1 MFRARRGTGEVDQ
14 DAKVTSVSHSPDLA
28 ALGHPIPEGEDEYIN
43 SIIMPYH
50 FPQPKKDPLR
60 PFPAE
65 LAKHTEHIVVEAET
79 TQERILAPK
88 PGITD
93 ITIDVGEKGACTI
106 MLAANYEG
114 DAFRLANLRATV
126 GKDAVL
132 HVIDRV
138 SGGSRVETRAI
149 LALTGSGAE
158 GKVTAMYHGR
168 HEQHH
173 ACHVIVDHAVPN
185 TRGDVFVRGV
195 YENQSRS
202 VFTGLIKIA
211 PHAQQ
216 TRSYY
221 RDDVLLLDGALA
233 ESLPTLEIEA
243 NDVKASHGSTTSRIN
258 DDQLFY
264 MMSRGIGPE
273 QARGLVVAGF
283 LTPALA
289 RLPEALCAPFLT
301 MD

>member
-1 MFRARRGTGEVDQ
+1 MSVYSTLHLLRFVFYKLACNYT
-14 DAKVTSVSHSPDLA
+14 TSRLYCQRNFFVVLDMA
-28 ALGHPIPEGEDEYIN
+28 YQ
-43 SIIMPYH
+43 
-50 FPQPKKDPLR
+50 FPLPKKDPLR

-65 LAKHTEHIVVEAET
+65 LPKHAEHIVVEAGA

-88 PGITD
+88 PGVTD
-93 ITIDVGEKGACTI
+93 INITVAEGGAYTL
-106 MLAANYEG
+106 MLAASYEA
-114 DAFRLANLRATV
+114 DVFRLVNIHATV
-126 GKDAVL
+126 AKDAIL

-168 HEQHH
+168 HQQHH
-173 ACHVIVDHAVPN
+173 ACHVIVDHTVPH

-195 YENQSRS
+195 YENESRS

-211 PHAQQ
+211 PQAQQ

-264 MMSRGIGPE
+264 MMSRGIATE
-273 QARGLVVAGF
+273 QARGLIVAGF

-301 MD
+301 TD

>member
-1 MFRARRGTGEVDQ
+1 M
-14 DAKVTSVSHSPDLA
+14 SP
-28 ALGHPIPEGEDEYIN
+28 YV
-43 SIIMPYH
+43 
-50 FPQPKKDPLR
+50 FPLPKKDPLR

-65 LAKHTEHIVVEAET
+65 LPKHVEQIAVEAGA

-88 PGITD
+88 PGITN
-93 ITIDVGEKGACTI
+93 ITIEVGDRGEYTL
-106 MLAANYEG
+106 MLAASYAD
-114 DAFRLANLRATV
+114 DAFRLVNLNATV
-126 GKDAVL
+126 GQDAVL

-149 LALTGSGAE
+149 LTLTGSGAE

-173 ACHVIVDHAVPN
+173 ACHVIVDHTVPN

-195 YENQSRS
+195 YENQARS

-211 PHAQQ
+211 PGAQQ

-221 RDDVLLLDGALA
+221 RDDVLLLDEALA

-264 MMSRGIGPE
+264 MMSRGIAPE
-273 QARGLVVAGF
+273 QARGLIVAGF

-289 RLPEALCAPFLT
+289 RLPEALCRPFLPVE
-301 MD
+301 